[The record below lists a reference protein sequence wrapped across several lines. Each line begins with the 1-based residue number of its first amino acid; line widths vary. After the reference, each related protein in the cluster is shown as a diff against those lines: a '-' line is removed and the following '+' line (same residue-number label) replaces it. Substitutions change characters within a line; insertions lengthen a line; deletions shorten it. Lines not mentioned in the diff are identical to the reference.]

1 VPDENDRNVDNPA
14 VAREQRYPGG
24 FDDFF
29 RTEYRRLVTALMVMG
44 ACLAEADDCVAHA
57 MQMLLERWS
66 LQASDPGYVHNPG
79 AYAMKTARRRFTRER
94 HRAQA
99 VALDEVEPAL
109 AIDEPA
115 LTMLENRQF
124 VANILECLP
133 LAQRQVMYLI
143 TEGYRLAEIAEI
155 LRKQPNNVR
164 QIAHQAKKRLRPL
177 LEPPATESTHGE
189 DEKS

>member
-1 VPDENDRNVDNPA
+1 
-14 VAREQRYPGG
+14 
-24 FDDFF
+24 
-29 RTEYRRLVTALMVMG
+29 
-44 ACLAEADDCVAHA
+44 
-57 MQMLLERWS
+57 
-66 LQASDPGYVHNPG
+66 
-79 AYAMKTARRRFTRER
+79 MKTARRRFTRER
-94 HRAQA
+94 HRVQA

>member
-1 VPDENDRNVDNPA
+1 ME
-14 VAREQRYPGG
+14 
-24 FDDFF
+24 
-29 RTEYRRLVTALMVMG
+29 G

-57 MQMLLERWS
+57 MEKLFIRWN
-66 LQASDPGYVHNPG
+66 LPKSDPGYVHYPR
-79 AYAMKTARRRFTRER
+79 AYAMQTARRQFRKER
-94 HRAQA
+94 RRVQT
-99 VALDEVEPAL
+99 VALDEVEPVL
-109 AIDEPA
+109 AADEPA

-124 VANILECLP
+124 VANILERLP
-133 LAQRQVMYLI
+133 SAQHQVMHLI
-143 TEGYRLAEIAEI
+143 TEGYTPAEIAKI